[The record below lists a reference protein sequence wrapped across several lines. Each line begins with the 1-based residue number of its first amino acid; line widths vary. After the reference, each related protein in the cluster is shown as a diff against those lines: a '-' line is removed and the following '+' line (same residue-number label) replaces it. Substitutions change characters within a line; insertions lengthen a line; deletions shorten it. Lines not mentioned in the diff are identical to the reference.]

1 MSNGKIK
8 YIEFN
13 NYKTLMEKVVTE
25 GWESWWQEVEER
37 LSKITSHKEEYLAKL
52 KTNTSN
58 MAVFMVLY
66 NKYVKEA
73 ERRSVY
79 SFVKDEKG
87 FVSDEDRKKY
97 TRTMNDIMDMRYEE
111 MKHTYPKE
119 KIDEH
124 LKQMKDGNYTIA
136 AYQKLQLEIMGDL
149 NRKSSIITRIA
160 KGKFCNGH
168 NYTNSDA
175 EDDIKNEFGSFY
187 KRIDEK
193 CETEFEKCV
202 QYYQLEN
209 STSIEG
215 VYNMFRAAKAAGR
228 KGEKLKED
236 AKLFYAF
243 YVYIGYSH
251 KAPISLE
258 SQIIMRIMFTQ
269 IGKLMNNMKLYSQL
283 YEENP
288 DELTKIILIN
298 HVLNMILKFSVFNI
312 EEWLK
317 VREISIVYAK
327 DDRFFKDFLGEG
339 QHITKNK
346 DFENDV
352 KIGQMRKFYKHYTP
366 KEISSILSKAF

>member
-1 MSNGKIK
+1 MSDREIK

-13 NYKTLMEKVVTE
+13 DYKTLVEKLVTE
-25 GWESWWQEVEER
+25 GWKGWWQEVEER
-37 LSKITSHKEEYLAKL
+37 LSKITIDKAEYLAGL

-97 TRTMNDIMDMRYEE
+97 TRTMNGIMDMRHIE
-111 MKHTYPKE
+111 MKYTYPKE
-119 KIDEH
+119 KIDEY

-149 NRKSSIITRIA
+149 NRKSSIITRLA
-160 KGKFCNGH
+160 KGEFYNGH

-193 CETEFEKCV
+193 CKTEFEKCV

-209 STSIEG
+209 RTMIEG

-236 AKLFYAF
+236 TKLLYAL
-243 YVYIGYSH
+243 YVYFGYSH

-258 SQIIMRIMFTQ
+258 GQIVMRIKFSQ
-269 IGKLMNNMKLYSQL
+269 QGKLMNNMKLYSQL

-288 DELTKIILIN
+288 DALTEIIRIN
-298 HVLNMILKFSVFNI
+298 QILNTILKFSVFII

-317 VREISIVYAK
+317 VREISIIYTK
-327 DDRFFKDFLGEG
+327 DEQFFKDFLGEG

-346 DFENDV
+346 DFENEV
-352 KIGQMRKFYKHYTP
+352 KIGQMRKFYKQYTS